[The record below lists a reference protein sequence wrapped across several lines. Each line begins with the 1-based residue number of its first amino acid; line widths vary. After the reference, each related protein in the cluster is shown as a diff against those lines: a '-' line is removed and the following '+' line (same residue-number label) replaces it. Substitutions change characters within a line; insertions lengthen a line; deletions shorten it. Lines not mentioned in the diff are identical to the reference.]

1 MSRGQAPAIKSSG
14 LSGEVD
20 ERALRLSVALAF
32 IRWRA
37 ASGREDFLDAAEEL
51 GIGDGPRALA
61 MWMMFGRTRTDGGD
75 LDDAAVIRAVL
86 VFCEHILSG
95 AVAASPRDAI

>member
-1 MSRGQAPAIKSSG
+1 MSRGQAPAIKSSS

-37 ASGREDFLDAAEEL
+37 SGREDFLDAAEEL
-51 GIGDGPRALA
+51 GVDPAPLALSL
-61 MWMMFGRTRTDGGD
+61 WILFGRTRAGRGD
-75 LDDAAVIRAVL
+75 LDDASIRAVL
-86 VFCEHILSG
+86 RFCRQILSP

>member
-1 MSRGQAPAIKSSG
+1 MSSRGQAPTIKSSR

-20 ERALRLSVALAF
+20 ERALRLSVDLAF

-51 GIGDGPRALA
+51 GVGDGPLALSA
-61 MWMMFGRTRTDGGD
+61 WILFGRTRADCD
-75 LDDAAVIRAVL
+75 LDDASIRAVL

-95 AVAASPRDAI
+95 EVAASSRDAI

>member
-1 MSRGQAPAIKSSG
+1 MSSGQAPAIKSSR

-20 ERALRLSVALAF
+20 ERVLRLSVALAF
-32 IRWRA
+32 IRWR

-51 GIGDGPRALA
+51 GVDDGVLALS
-61 MWMMFGRTRTDGGD
+61 MWMLFGRTRAGSGD
-75 LDDAAVIRAVL
+75 LDEAAIRAVL
-86 VFCEHILSG
+86 RFCEQILSP

>member
-1 MSRGQAPAIKSSG
+1 MPTIKSG
-14 LSGEVD
+14 RLSGEVD
-20 ERALRLSVALAF
+20 ERALRLSVDLAF
-32 IRWRA
+32 IRWR

-51 GIGDGPRALA
+51 GVGDGPRALA

-75 LDDAAVIRAVL
+75 LDDAAAIRSVL

>member
-1 MSRGQAPAIKSSG
+1 MSRGQAPAIKSSS

-37 ASGREDFLDAAEEL
+37 SGREDFLDAAEEL
-51 GIGDGPRALA
+51 DVGADSLALS
-61 MWMMFGRTRTDGGD
+61 MWMLFGRTRADGCD
-75 LDDAAVIRAVL
+75 LDEAAIRAVL
-86 VFCEHILSG
+86 RFCEQILSP

>member
-1 MSRGQAPAIKSSG
+1 MSRGKAPTTKSSR
-14 LSGEVD
+14 LIGEVD

-37 ASGREDFLDAAEEL
+37 SGREDFLDAAEEL
-51 GIGDGPRALA
+51 GADDCVLALS
-61 MWMMFGRTRTDGGD
+61 MWMLFGRTRAGSGD
-75 LDDAAVIRAVL
+75 LDAAAIRAVL

-95 AVAASPRDAI
+95 AVTASPRDAI